1 MNNIIQITIFF
12 CSIIGKILYRQ
23 CADTV
28 KKMALELGGN
38 APFIVFNSA
47 DLDKAVDGLMV
58 AKYRNMGQTCV
69 SANRI
74 FVQDQ
79 IYEAFVE
86 KVKTRMEEYLVL
98 GRYKYTLSC
107 QYVIKREA
115 LFCLPKNWL
124 FQTNFLC
131 GFTEKKAIYVW
142 KFVKKQ
148 QTFFLLHI

>member
-1 MNNIIQITIFF
+1 MDNKKTLWQGVFFIQEDCFEIYQCVDKHYHIFF

-98 GRYKYTLSC
+98 GR
-107 QYVIKREA
+107 
-115 LFCLPKNWL
+115 LPICN
-124 FQTNFLC
+124 
-131 GFTEKKAIYVW
+131 
-142 KFVKKQ
+142 
-148 QTFFLLHI
+148 

>member
-1 MNNIIQITIFF
+1 M
-12 CSIIGKILYRQ
+12 YRQ

-47 DLDKAVDGLMV
+47 DLDKAVDGLMI

-79 IYEAFVE
+79 IYDAFVE

-98 GRYKYTLSC
+98 GRYLLNITMNTGVAEMGGRGQEGRNAPLPPKKYRFSL
-107 QYVIKREA
+107 QYEFSKKKYWY
-115 LFCLPKNWL
+115 FSPKSKL
-124 FQTNFLC
+124 LI
-131 GFTEKKAIYVW
+131 AIADPGKNYV
-142 KFVKKQ
+142 
-148 QTFFLLHI
+148 LH